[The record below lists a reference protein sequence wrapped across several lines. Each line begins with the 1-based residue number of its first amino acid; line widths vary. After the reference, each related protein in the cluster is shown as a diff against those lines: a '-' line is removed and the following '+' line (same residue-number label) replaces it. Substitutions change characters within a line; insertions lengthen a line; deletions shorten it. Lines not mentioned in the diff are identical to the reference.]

1 MGLMAIFQADPNLRA
16 VLRGAALQLQ
26 AKKYACR
33 RGAQNVCAG
42 PTIAPSAKV
51 FLASLCRAH
60 SAKRGAP
67 LRANPCDAARRFL
80 CAKSRAALDSAEQL
94 C

>member
-1 MGLMAIFQADPNLRA
+1 MGLMAIFQADPNLWA

-42 PTIAPSAKV
+42 PTIAPSAKSV
-51 FLASLCRAH
+51 FGEPLPLSLIHISEPTR
-60 SAKRGAP
+60 
-67 LRANPCDAARRFL
+67 L
-80 CAKSRAALDSAEQL
+80 
-94 C
+94 